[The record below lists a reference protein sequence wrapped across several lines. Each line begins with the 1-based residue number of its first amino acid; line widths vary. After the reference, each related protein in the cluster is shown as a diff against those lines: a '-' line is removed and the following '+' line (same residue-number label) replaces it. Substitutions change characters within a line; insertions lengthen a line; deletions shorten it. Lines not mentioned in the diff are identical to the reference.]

1 MIMGGWE
8 GVHPIPDDSG
18 GAGTAAPQLT
28 SADPSTRCTH
38 CSARCHNLHPTTT
51 TIRWK
56 GWICPRPPRPC
67 LPDYRPTHQRPIQ
80 VHLSPSFLLQPFDLT
95 IVRLKL
101 SIRPNRLLL
110 CLLSQ
115 IYLFQRNLLQS
126 RLPKR
131 HNLNIFQP
139 QGQFS
144 LIVL

>member
-1 MIMGGWE
+1 MGGGPSNPRRQCVVPE
-8 GVHPIPDDSG
+8 LLCP
-18 GAGTAAPQLT
+18 LT

-38 CSARCHNLHPTTT
+38 CSSVVTTCTNT
-51 TIRWK
+51 TKVRWK

-115 IYLFQRNLLQS
+115 IDLFQRNLLQS

-144 LIVL
+144 LIVF